1 MTDKRIAD
9 LPSLVSPENVDELVC
24 VDVSDTTSSAQGTT
38 KKITIQNLFNKTNFF
53 GWANY
58 SDSQYTAVSP
68 LPISSGTRTL
78 ITNNTGG
85 TSTNETY
92 LNEAASLWNND
103 ALQPVA
109 IGDTYDVR
117 ISFYCTPATNDQ
129 DITLDLDIG
138 TGGSPIKIYE
148 ETRRMLKGAGQVNSF
163 VFAIPIFALDTF
175 FINGGRFYI
184 TPSSNIT
191 LYGTTIFITKTF
203 RNIS

>member
-1 MTDKRIAD
+1 MTDKRITD
-9 LPSLVSPENVDELVC
+9 LPSLDAPINNDFLVA
-24 VDVSDTTSSAQGTT
+24 VDVSDTTSSPQGTT
-38 KKITIQNLFNKTNFF
+38 KKVTLQDLFNKTNFF

-68 LPISSGTRTL
+68 LSITAGSRTL

-92 LNEAASLWNND
+92 LNESSSLWEND
-103 ALQPVA
+103 ALYPVA
-109 IGDTYDVR
+109 VGDTYDVR
-117 ISFYCTPATNDQ
+117 VSFYCVPSSNDQ

-138 TGGSPIKIYE
+138 TGGSSIKIYE

-175 FINGGRFYI
+175 FANKGRFYI

-191 LYGTTIFITKTF
+191 FYGCAIFITKTF
-203 RNIS
+203 RNLS